1 MSFSTIR
8 SFIFIFLLSVLSI
21 ASAQSS
27 YRIIAQTNQVYDSL
41 SLSWKKDS
49 IAFVYSS
56 GRGSDITKNAI
67 LYDTL
72 FHYYSNGS
80 FYQLRNRNIRIYNA
94 QDSILNHTYQVTKG
108 ASLQNDEQF
117 VYTYDS
123 NNNKVS
129 EIWKYWDTTNSKW
142 VSNVQRLY
150 SYTANNL
157 MISEIIQIWDTT
169 LSNWRNEAKHSYS
182 YTSQG
187 EKDTDTIMSW
197 EPSSSSWEVR
207 WKVNYTYNSV
217 GKLILA
223 EEQDWIN
230 NAWENSNRTEYT
242 YDSNLWLEEVI
253 YSNWIPWTST
263 WEYEQRFLYTH
274 LANDY
279 YYSVIQQEYFHNGLW
294 KKLQQIKCEFTSF
307 NRIDSIKI
315 LLWNS
320 SSWVLHQKGKLFYEQ
335 YSSTGMSENELQ
347 KLNLKIYPNPALE
360 GVTLVFDNP
369 QSSPATV
376 KIYDIAGRLVQ
387 QIGFLDLPSGRNELA
402 IDVQALKSG
411 IYVYE
416 LKFPE
421 YNAQGQFVKR

>member
-8 SFIFIFLLSVLSI
+8 SFIFIFLLSILSI
-21 ASAQSS
+21 ASAQSN

-56 GRGSDITKNAI
+56 GRGSDIAKDAI

-72 FHYYSNGS
+72 FHYYSIGS
-80 FYQLRNRNIRIYNA
+80 VYQLRNRNIRIYNA
-94 QDSILNHTYQVTKG
+94 QDSVLSHTYQITKG

-129 EIWKYWDTTNSKW
+129 EIWKYWDKTSSKW

-157 MISEIIQIWDTT
+157 MNSEIIQIWDTT

-187 EKDTDTIMSW
+187 KKDTETIMSW

-242 YDSNLWLEEVI
+242 YDSNLWLEEVL

-320 SSWVLHQKGKLFYEQ
+320 SSWVLHQKGKLLYEQ

-387 QIGFLDLPSGRNELA
+387 QISFSDLPSGRNELA
-402 IDVQALKSG
+402 IDIQALKSG